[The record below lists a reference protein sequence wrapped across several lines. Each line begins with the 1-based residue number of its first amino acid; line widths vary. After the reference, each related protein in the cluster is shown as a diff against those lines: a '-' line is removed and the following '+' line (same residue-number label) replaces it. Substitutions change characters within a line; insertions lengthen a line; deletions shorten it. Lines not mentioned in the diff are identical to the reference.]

1 MLTLLVS
8 MQQGNVKKFEKLI
21 KIVETVEE
29 NPYDNVK
36 SHKKPGFHAFSGKH
50 IFGKIAGWRGGQNSG

>member
-1 MLTLLVS
+1 MQSTFKVKKNNADFIFYMLTLLVS

-29 NPYDNVK
+29 NPN
-36 SHKKPGFHAFSGKH
+36 
-50 IFGKIAGWRGGQNSG
+50 IF

>member
-29 NPYDNVK
+29 NPY
-36 SHKKPGFHAFSGKH
+36 
-50 IFGKIAGWRGGQNSG
+50 IF